1 MGSKLFIMVLQLK
14 EINKKINELK
24 RAGWKPKPDTIVMKL
39 NEKPV
44 TYRMLKKAIRKY
56 GTT

>member
-56 GTT
+56 G